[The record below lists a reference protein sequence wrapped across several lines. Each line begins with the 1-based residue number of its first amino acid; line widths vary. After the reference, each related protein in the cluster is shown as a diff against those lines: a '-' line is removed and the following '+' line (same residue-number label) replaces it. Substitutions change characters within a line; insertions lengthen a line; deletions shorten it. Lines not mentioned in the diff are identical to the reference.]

1 MFITFGLAA
10 LFCIAVIVVLQM
22 AHVTDKSFTDYSVAN
37 RSFGPF
43 YQAMS
48 FLNTWWPGGI
58 FLAITGLAASGG
70 VISFYFHI
78 IGLAAAV
85 ILQSVYPLSIGW
97 AGGLTSGVI
106 ALIINAAIYASCAVL
121 RPHSATEA
129 ARVDGLFALTN
140 SRVPS
145 ASTVGALALKPRRA

>member
-1 MFITFGLAA
+1 M
-10 LFCIAVIVVLQM
+10 
-22 AHVTDKSFTDYSVAN
+22 
-37 RSFGPF
+37 
-43 YQAMS
+43 
-48 FLNTWWPGGI
+48 
-58 FLAITGLAASGG
+58 
-70 VISFYFHI
+70 
-78 IGLAAAV
+78 

-106 ALIINAAIYASCAVL
+106 ALIINAAIYAGCAVSL
-121 RPHSATEA
+121 PHSATEA